1 MNELQ
6 DKVWVCFPSV
16 MLEKAKKAASRWREK
31 GYRVG
36 VYVQDSAFIESDIDW
51 VGVGMDYQ
59 GYWWACDRIV
69 RAVESQ
75 GAEIFILA
83 ADDMDP
89 DPNHTAEEIA
99 AEYLERFPDGFGV
112 MQPCGDRQGM
122 DSTGKPA
129 AARICGSPWFGKG
142 WVEKAFGG
150 EYVVPTEFFHFYG
163 DEVLKEVAERLGVLW
178 MRDDLIQDHQHWAFG
193 RQRKEKYQEDNSRN
207 HWQED
212 KNRFMTSQKDGFE
225 DYLEKFKKPED
236 SY

>member
-1 MNELQ
+1 MNELE

-16 MLEKAKKAASRWREK
+16 NPEKGKKAASRWREK

-36 VYVQDSAFIESDIDW
+36 VYVQDSDFINSDT
-51 VGVGMDYQ
+51 
-59 GYWWACDRIV
+59 
-69 RAVESQ
+69 
-75 GAEIFILA
+75 
-83 ADDMDP
+83 
-89 DPNHTAEEIA
+89 DPNHTAEEIGA
-99 AEYLERFPDGFGV
+99 QYLEKFPDGFGV

-193 RQRKEKYQEDNSRN
+193 RQDKEKYQEDNSRN

-212 KNRFMTSQKDGFE
+212 KNRFMDSQKKGFE
-225 DYLEKFKKPED
+225 DYLEKFKKPQD

>member
-1 MNELQ
+1 MKDLK

-16 MLEKAKKAASRWREK
+16 IPEKGQKAALRWREK

-36 VYVQDSAFIESDIDW
+36 VYAQDSVFINSEIDW
-51 VGVGMDYQ
+51 VGIGMEYQ

-69 RAVESQ
+69 RAVAEQ
-75 GAEIFILA
+75 GAEVFVLA

-89 DPNHTAEEIA
+89 DPNHTAEEIS
-99 AEYLERFPDGFGV
+99 AEYLERFPDGYGI

-129 AARICGSPWFGKG
+129 SARICGSPWFGTG
-142 WVEKAFGG
+142 WLKRGFGG
-150 EYVVPTEFFHFYG
+150 EYIVPTDFFHFYG
-163 DEVLKEVAERLGVLW
+163 DEILKEVAEKLDILW

-193 RQRKEKYQEDNSRN
+193 RQKKEGYQETNSRN
-207 HWQED
+207 HWQKD
-212 KNRFMTSQKDGFE
+212 QKIFMEAKKEGFQG
-225 DYLEKFKKPED
+225 YLKKFEKQPD